1 MARGALDSLNR
12 AKERKITTTID
23 SLVLNGT
30 GFTGLDNPAALDSA
44 LKQYRM
50 IKKQGY
56 FDGRLNKTAKGIKND
71 FDVRDIDGDSVIYDA
86 ATKLTWQ
93 GGNQFSAR
101 TWEDAKAYVDTLIYA
116 GFEDWRLPSLEE
128 AMSLMEPSANEKGL
142 YIDVRFNDTP
152 WIWTADQYD
161 ASYAWVVYF
170 VFGDC
175 GNDHV
180 DYGDYVRAVR

>member
-1 MARGALDSLNR
+1 
-12 AKERKITTTID
+12 
-23 SLVLNGT
+23 
-30 GFTGLDNPAALDSA
+30 
-44 LKQYRM
+44 M

-56 FDGRLNKTAKGIKND
+56 FDSRLNKTAKGIKND
-71 FDVRDIDGDSVIYDA
+71 FDVRDIDSDRVIYDA

-128 AMSLMEPSANEKGL
+128 AMSLMEPSANEKGR

-161 ASYAWVVYF
+161 ASSAWVVYF
-170 VFGDC
+170 GV
-175 GNDHV
+175 GNCLNTHV
-180 DYGDYVRAVR
+180 DNFFCVRAVR